1 MSFHWDPREQV
12 RIGRYL
18 FKWTVLGSV
27 VGVLG
32 GSASALFLGSLEWA
46 TNERLAFPWL
56 LYLLPLG
63 GCVIGLTYYY
73 WGKGCE
79 GGNNLILEEI
89 HKPQSGV
96 SGRLAPLILFSTVA
110 THLFGGSAGREGT
123 AVQMGGSLAG
133 WFARRL
139 GLDAI
144 HTRILLM
151 AGISAGFGS
160 VFGTPLAGMIFGLEV
175 LAVGR
180 MRYDAM
186 IPCLLASVVGD
197 MTCTAWG
204 VHHTNYPVHEVPGL
218 GSLVLAKVLLASLAF
233 ALVSII
239 FGELTHWLNRRFKQ
253 LIPWAPGRPL
263 LGGLIIIGMV
273 WLLDTRDY
281 LGLGVPMIV
290 QSFSPDGVPT
300 WAFAWKLLFTAIT
313 LGSGFKGGEVT
324 PLFFM
329 GATLGAVL
337 GPLLG
342 VPGDFMAALG
352 FVAVFA
358 GAANTPLACT
368 VMGVELFGA
377 QYGVYLA
384 LACCSAYIWSG
395 HRGIYL
401 SQILDTPKTDDPN
414 MPVETPLGHVREG
427 HAPLDLSLG
436 LFARFRQRVSR
447 RQPPIVSNGEPRMK
461 PAGELEVKKI
471 GQARIYLA
479 AGDRMPPKTWK
490 DRLFSRPLYQEIV
503 DQAKQFGLWGA
514 FATGM
519 HYGFSHKGVHNATFH
534 ADVGFTNTHIY
545 VEIIG
550 PRAELESFLVKIAP
564 MVEKRVITF
573 SEVERWAGSVN
584 GLVEEQGKASGPIR
598 VSPAPVIEVRDK
610 PEAL

>member
-12 RIGRYL
+12 SLGRYL
-18 FKWTVLGSV
+18 IKWTVLGSV

-32 GSASALFLGSLEWA
+32 GSASALFLYSLDWA
-46 TNERLAFPWL
+46 TDERLAFPWL
-56 LYLLPLG
+56 LYLLPVG
-63 GCVIGLTYYY
+63 GCVIGLLYHY

-79 GGNNLILEEI
+79 GGNNLLLEEI
-89 HKPQSGV
+89 HKPKSGV
-96 SGRLAPLILFSTVA
+96 SGRLAPLILLSTVA

-139 GLDAI
+139 RFDTI

-180 MRYDAM
+180 MRYDAL
-186 IPCLLASVVGD
+186 IPCLIASLVGD

-204 VHHTNYPVHEVPGL
+204 IHHTHYPVHAVPDL
-218 GSLVLAKVLLASLAF
+218 NVLVLGKVLLASLAF
-233 ALVSII
+233 ALVSVI
-239 FGELTHWLNRRFKQ
+239 FGELTHWMSRVFKQ

-263 LGGLIIIGMV
+263 LGGLIIIGLV

-290 QSFSPDGVPT
+290 QSFNPEGVPT

-342 VPGDFMAALG
+342 LPGDFMAAMG

-377 QYGVYLA
+377 PYGVFLA

-395 HRGIYL
+395 HHGIYL
-401 SQILDTPKTDDPN
+401 SQILGTPKTDDPDV
-414 MPVETPLGHVREG
+414 PVEASLGHVREEQ
-427 HAPLDLSLG
+427 APLVLSLG
-436 LFARFRQRVSR
+436 LFARFRQRILP
-447 RQPPIVSNGEPRMK
+447 RQTPPVSNGEPRMNPK
-461 PAGELEVKKI
+461 DTLRVKTI
-471 GQARIYLA
+471 GQVRIYLA

-503 DQAKQFGLWGA
+503 DLAKQHGLWGA
-514 FATGM
+514 CAKGM
-519 HYGFSHKGVHNATFH
+519 HYGFTHKGIHNTTFQ
-534 ADVGFTNTHIY
+534 ADAGLTSTHIY

-550 PRAELESFLVKIAP
+550 PRSELEAFVAHIAP
-564 MVEKRVITF
+564 LVDKRLITF
-573 SEVERWAGSVN
+573 NEVDHLAGPVE
-584 GLVEEQGKASGPIR
+584 GLVQEEREASVPIQVSPIR
-598 VSPAPVIEVRDK
+598 GTEVPEQ